1 MDINDKIAIYGAFAP
16 IAYEHHCKSVLLD
29 LLAYLDVDVIFEI
42 FGKKQF
48 LPGKNFVNRIA
59 PDYCY
64 HHPQLCNDELM
75 LIVGPSQD
83 LNASRIQVYVSETPA
98 DTSVKNMAHWSQD
111 IKRER
116 FGMFDYG
123 TKERNYEHYHS
134 DEPPQY
140 NLSKVLMP
148 TALYSGTN
156 DYLADPTDVATL
168 ESLLNPS
175 IIVSETVV
183 QGFAH
188 MDFVWGVHAQEYV
201 YYPFISHV
209 KKYLGP
215 GIKLTKT
222 KHVVN

>member
-1 MDINDKIAIYGAFAP
+1 MAKYDAPNMIDYVLQYTNHTQLAYVGHSQGTIQMFASPTFNMDINDKIAIYGAFAP

-64 HHPQLCNDELM
+64 HHPQLCDDELM

-111 IKRER
+111 IKKR
-116 FGMFDYG
+116 
-123 TKERNYEHYHS
+123 KIWN
-134 DEPPQY
+134 
-140 NLSKVLMP
+140 V
-148 TALYSGTN
+148 
-156 DYLADPTDVATL
+156 
-168 ESLLNPS
+168 
-175 IIVSETVV
+175 
-183 QGFAH
+183 
-188 MDFVWGVHAQEYV
+188 
-201 YYPFISHV
+201 
-209 KKYLGP
+209 
-215 GIKLTKT
+215 
-222 KHVVN
+222 